1 MDLADIKM
9 KSNSLLLLNMMI
21 AIFILVNQGNAQQSD
36 YKTEDIEKRYPII
49 PLPVELLPQQ
59 GRFELNTKTAIM
71 VEDEDMKIVAD
82 FLEEEIEESL
92 GYHLD
97 YKTKIKGENFIAFS
111 YDTEITHIEGYTL
124 TIKPNRI
131 DIRFKS
137 LQGAFYA
144 VQTLKQLMQEER
156 RLINQSDGYL
166 IPSVIIKDYPHLSHR
181 GYMLDVSRHFFSID
195 FLKKIVDVLAFYKLN
210 IFHLH
215 LTDDQ
220 GWRVE
225 IKKYPKLHKVGA
237 WREETQVGHRTDLP
251 ITFDGVKH
259 GGYYTQNELKE
270 LVQYA
275 EQRFIT
281 IIPEIDIPGHAQAI
295 LAAYPYL
302 GCIADTTYE
311 VSTIWGV
318 HDNLLC
324 PYEETFNFLEE
335 VFDEIVNIFPGKY
348 IHIGGDEVV
357 KRRWKNSEFC
367 QNLIKKKNLK
377 DEKGLQSYFIS
388 RIEGYLNSMGKIII
402 GWDEILEGGLAPN
415 ATVMSWRGESGG
427 IEAAQKE
434 HPVIMTPNAYMYFNY
449 YNTIKKLELEP
460 LANSNS
466 LPLKKVYDYHFLPK
480 QLSDNEK
487 QFIIGLQACLWT
499 EYVKT
504 EKQVEAL
511 TFPRLCAMSE
521 CAWTPQK
528 LKHYDSFY
536 NRLITNIKHLEK
548 IDINYSPLFLNPV
561 NNNY

>member
-1 MDLADIKM
+1 M
-9 KSNSLLLLNMMI
+9 KNNS
-21 AIFILVNQGNAQQSD
+21 IFFLKVVIPILIFVTHGRAQQFSFD
-36 YKTEDIEKRYPII
+36 NEEIEKKYPVI
-49 PLPVELLPQQ
+49 PYPVELIPNQ
-59 GRFELNTKTAIM
+59 GGFEINNKTYIW
-71 VEDEDMKIVAD
+71 VEDEEIRKVAN
-82 FLEEEIEESL
+82 FLRDEI
-92 GYHLD
+92 
-97 YKTKIKGENFIAFS
+97 KENFGLLLDCKTDLKRENSISFS
-111 YDTEITHIEGYTL
+111 FDKEITHIEGYTL
-124 TIKPNRI
+124 EITPSGI

-137 LQGAFYA
+137 PKGAFYA
-144 VQTLKQLMQEER
+144 VQTLIQLFPEEV
-156 RLINQSDGYL
+156 IQTNHSSGYI
-166 IPSVIIKDYPHLSHR
+166 IPSVFIIDYPQLSYR

-195 FLKKIVDVLAFYKLN
+195 FLKKIIDVLAYYKLN

-295 LAAYPYL
+295 LAAYPQL
-302 GCIADTTYE
+302 GCIEDTTYK
-311 VSTIWGV
+311 VSTVWGV

-335 VFDEIVNIFPGKY
+335 VFDEIINIFPGKY

-367 QNLIKKKNLK
+367 QDLIQKKNLK

-388 RIEGYLNSMGKIII
+388 RVEEHLNSKGKIII

-427 IEAAQKE
+427 IEAAQKK

-466 LPLKKVYDYHFLPK
+466 LPLKKVYDYYFLPK
-480 QLSDNEK
+480 QLSDNQE

-504 EKQVEAL
+504 EEQVEAL

-521 CAWTPQK
+521 SAWTPQK
-528 LKHYDSFY
+528 SKNYDSFY
-536 NRLITNIKHLEK
+536 KRLISNIKHLENK
-548 IDINYSPLFLNPV
+548 GINYSRLFLNPV